1 MEAHFWDWLHHGGA
15 MLPQPSHPLVHPDP
29 EAAAAAAAA
38 QGQAPAAAAAQGQGQ
53 GQGPAPAA
61 AAAQGQ
67 VVVAAQGQGPA
78 PAPAGVAQGQPA
90 AAAAQ
95 GQNGDAP
102 PPGMLMVDLLGAPG
116 TRWGLGTRLAQA
128 VFAAAA
134 VASMAS
140 TDDFHVVSAFRL
152 LVAAASLQC
161 LWSLALGAVDI
172 YALLVKRA
180 FRSPRATTMYSIGD
194 WVSHRRADVRCS
206 KWIGRHHHPPRR
218 RPDDVLGEPLPK
230 LHGRHRHGFL

>member
-1 MEAHFWDWLHHGGA
+1 
-15 MLPQPSHPLVHPDP
+15 MLPRPSHPLVHPDP
-29 EAAAAAAAA
+29 EVAAAA
-38 QGQAPAAAAAQGQGQ
+38 

-61 AAAQGQ
+61 AAQGGN
-67 VVVAAQGQGPA
+67 A
-78 PAPAGVAQGQPA
+78 
-90 AAAAQ
+90 
-95 GQNGDAP
+95 NGDAP
-102 PPGMLMVDLLGAPG
+102 PPGVLMVDLLGAPG

-140 TDDFHVVSAFRL
+140 TDDFRVVTAFSL
-152 LVAAASLQC
+152 LIAAASLQC

-194 WVSHRRADVRCS
+194 WVSPGAPTFAAASGSAGITILLNDDLMMCSENHCPSFMAATAMAFFSWFAIAPSCLFNLMMAVYRVQRA
-206 KWIGRHHHPPRR
+206 
-218 RPDDVLGEPLPK
+218 
-230 LHGRHRHGFL
+230 

>member
-1 MEAHFWDWLHHGGA
+1 MEANFWDWLHHGGA
-15 MLPQPSHPLVHPDP
+15 MLPRPSHPLVHPDP
-29 EAAAAAAAA
+29 EVAAAAAAAE
-38 QGQAPAAAAAQGQGQ
+38 QGQAPAAGA
-53 GQGPAPAA
+53 QGPAPAA
-61 AAAQGQ
+61 A
-67 VVVAAQGQGPA
+67 
-78 PAPAGVAQGQPA
+78 VAQGQPA

-95 GQNGDAP
+95 GQAIVAAQGQGQGVVAAQGQGQGPAPAAAAQGGNANGDAP
-102 PPGMLMVDLLGAPG
+102 PPGVLMVDLLGAPG

-140 TDDFHVVSAFRL
+140 TDDFRVVTAFSL
-152 LVAAASLQC
+152 LIAAASLQC

-194 WVSHRRADVRCS
+194 WVQV
-206 KWIGRHHHPPRR
+206 RR
-218 RPDDVLGEPLPK
+218 RSLQQVDRQASP
-230 LHGRHRHGFL
+230 FSSTTT